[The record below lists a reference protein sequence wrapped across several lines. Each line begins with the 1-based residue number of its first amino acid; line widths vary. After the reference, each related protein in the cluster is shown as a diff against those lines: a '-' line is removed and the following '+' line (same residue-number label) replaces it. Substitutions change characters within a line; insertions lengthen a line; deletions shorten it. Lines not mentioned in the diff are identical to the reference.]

1 MNQSLSLLSNITL
14 NERIFT
20 HCVHY
25 LVFALML
32 KVQNVFV
39 NYDRADFNTHTCNAV
54 LIMAVVDQKVYLCQL
69 YQVLRHIQLSEL
81 VLVIDDS
88 QL

>member
-54 LIMAVVDQKVYLCQL
+54 LIMAVVNQKVYSTMFSDIFNSLNWSL
-69 YQVLRHIQLSEL
+69 
-81 VLVIDDS
+81 
-88 QL
+88 